1 HFPSFAAARRFPW
14 RPAGR
19 PAKLCGMT
27 TIPAAAGVRAW
38 TAADRLAERYFDE
51 QARLDPITATFA
63 GLAEHADRL
72 TDLSPAG
79 HGALAEL
86 ARGTLVELAGVPI
99 EDDVDQVTVAAL
111 TERLQQ

>member
-1 HFPSFAAARRFPW
+1 MSLPCPGSAAIMHRHSADSPRPDDFPW
-14 RPAGR
+14 REACR

-63 GLAEHADRL
+63 GLAEHADRM

-79 HGALAEL
+79 HVALAE
-86 ARGTLVELAGVPI
+86 
-99 EDDVDQVTVAAL
+99 
-111 TERLQQ
+111 